1 MQCRCFNCQT
11 TISRPMGRLLI
22 LVPLL
27 LWICKVSAQSDSS
40 AGVVVV
46 KDPRIDMLVNKQ
58 IEINE
63 ITTRN
68 SRRSAPGYR
77 ILIISSN
84 NRNKVIEAKTKMYR
98 EFPELKAY
106 MMYQSPFFRL
116 KVGNFRER
124 TDAEAYLAEI
134 QRIYP
139 TGVYIVTDTI
149 EVRPEQGI
157 Q

>member
-1 MQCRCFNCQT
+1 
-11 TISRPMGRLLI
+11 MGRLLI
-22 LVPLL
+22 LIPLL
-27 LWICKVSAQSDSS
+27 LWICEVSAQDSVS
-40 AGVVVV
+40 SVVVN

-63 ITTRN
+63 VTTRN
-68 SRRSAPGYR
+68 SRRAAPGFR
-77 ILIISSN
+77 ILVISSN
-84 NRNKVIEAKTKMYR
+84 NRNKVIEAKTTMSR

-124 TDAEAYLAEI
+124 PDAEEYLPRI
-134 QRIYP
+134 QRFYP

-149 EVRPEQGI
+149 EVRPESLNN
-157 Q
+157 

>member
-1 MQCRCFNCQT
+1 
-11 TISRPMGRLLI
+11 MGRLLI
-22 LVPLL
+22 LIPLL
-27 LWICKVSAQSDSS
+27 LWISEVSAQDSTAS
-40 AGVVVV
+40 VVVN

-63 ITTRN
+63 VTTRN
-68 SRRSAPGYR
+68 SRRAAPGYR
-77 ILIISSN
+77 ILVISSN

-98 EFPELKAY
+98 EFPELKTY

-124 TDAEAYLAEI
+124 PDAEEYLSRI
-134 QRIYP
+134 QRFYP

-149 EVRPEQGI
+149 EVRPEQSLN

>member
-1 MQCRCFNCQT
+1 
-11 TISRPMGRLLI
+11 MGRLLI
-22 LVPLL
+22 LFPLL
-27 LWICKVSAQSDSS
+27 LWICEVSAQSDSS
-40 AGVVVV
+40 TNVIVN

-68 SRRSAPGYR
+68 SRRSAAGYR
-77 ILIISSN
+77 ILVISTN
-84 NRNKVIEAKTKMYR
+84 DRNKVIDAKTKMYR

-124 TDAEAYLAEI
+124 TDAEGYLSEI

-149 EVRPEQGI
+149 EVRPEQI
-157 Q
+157 NQ

>member
-1 MQCRCFNCQT
+1 
-11 TISRPMGRLLI
+11 MGRLLI
-22 LVPLL
+22 LVILL
-27 LWICKVSAQSDSS
+27 LWVCDVSAQTDSS
-40 AGVVVV
+40 ASVVVV

-149 EVRPEQGI
+149 EVRPDQGN

>member
-1 MQCRCFNCQT
+1 
-11 TISRPMGRLLI
+11 MGRLLI
-22 LVPLL
+22 LAPLL
-27 LWICKVSAQSDSS
+27 LLICEVSAQSDSS
-40 AGVVVV
+40 ASVIVN

-68 SRRSAPGYR
+68 SRRSAAGYR
-77 ILIISSN
+77 ILIVSSN
-84 NRNKVIEAKTKMYR
+84 DRNKVIEAKTKMYR

-116 KVGNFRER
+116 KVGNFKER